1 MKKVKEVSIPQ
12 VAGSEVQEVDKNE
25 VVQLWHRAEQIY
37 NIIFTM
43 TINNPHDYKKAL
55 EYLLSLAV
63 IKLEL
68 DSKRQFF
75 SKPLYDR
82 MRRINSYFDQ
92 YLKPIE
98 EADKI
103 LRQKIVQYRA
113 LKWEEFKQ
121 QEKEIYERIKNEL
134 NSVDLPP
141 VVVTPTLAKNE
152 VLSGGE
158 VSFRVV
164 KKWTIEDET
173 KLPREY
179 LKPDDKRIAEAVKKG
194 EEIPGVKVYT
204 EEEPQVKI
212 I

>member
-1 MKKVKEVSIPQ
+1 MKKVKELPKVSK
-12 VAGSEVQEVDKNE
+12 VSEVQEVE
-25 VVQLWHRAEQIY
+25 EQEIVRLWNRAEQIRDTVL
-37 NIIFTM
+37 TM
-43 TINNPHDYKKAL
+43 TIESVDDYKKAL
-55 EYLLSLAV
+55 EYLLSLSV

-75 SKPLYDR
+75 SKPLYDQ
-82 MRRINSYFDQ
+82 MRRVNAYFDQ

-152 VLSGGE
+152 VVSGGE
-158 VSFRVV
+158 INFRVV

-179 LKPDDKRIAEAVKKG
+179 LKPDDKKIAEAVKKG

>member
-1 MKKVKEVSIPQ
+1 MKKVEEVSK
-12 VAGSEVQEVDKNE
+12 VSKVLEVQEIEEQEIVR
-25 VVQLWHRAEQIY
+25 LWNRAEQIRDT
-37 NIIFTM
+37 ILTM
-43 TINNPHDYKKAL
+43 TIESVNDYKKAL
-55 EYLLSLAV
+55 EYLLSLSV

-75 SKPLYDR
+75 SKPLYDQ
-82 MRRINSYFDQ
+82 MRRVNAYFDQ

-134 NSVDLPP
+134 GSADLPP

-152 VLSGGE
+152 VVSGGE
-158 VSFRVV
+158 ITFRVV
-164 KKWTIEDET
+164 KKWVVEDES

-179 LKPDDKRIAEAVKKG
+179 LKPDEKKIAEAVKKG

>member
-1 MKKVKEVSIPQ
+1 MNKIPKTNNLP
-12 VAGSEVQEVDKNE
+12 VQEVE
-25 VVQLWHRAEQIY
+25 EQEIVRLWNRAEQIRDT
-37 NIIFTM
+37 ILTM
-43 TINNPHDYKKAL
+43 TIESVNDYKKAL
-55 EYLLSLAV
+55 EYLLSLSV

-75 SKPLYDR
+75 SKPLYDQ

-134 NSVDLPP
+134 GSAELPP

-152 VLSGGE
+152 VVSGGE
-158 VSFRVV
+158 ITFRVV
-164 KKWTIEDET
+164 KKWTIEDES

-179 LKPDDKRIAEAVKKG
+179 LKPDDKKIAEAVKKG

>member
-1 MKKVKEVSIPQ
+1 MNKTLKTNNLP
-12 VAGSEVQEVDKNE
+12 VQEVE
-25 VVQLWHRAEQIY
+25 EQEIVRLWNRAEQIRDT
-37 NIIFTM
+37 ILTM
-43 TINNPHDYKKAL
+43 TIESVDDYKKAL
-55 EYLLSLAV
+55 EYLLSLSV

-75 SKPLYDR
+75 SKPLYDQ
-82 MRRINSYFDQ
+82 MRRVNTYFDQ

-134 NSVDLPP
+134 GSADLPP

-152 VLSGGE
+152 VVSGGE
-158 VSFRVV
+158 ITFRVV
-164 KKWTIEDET
+164 KKWVVEDER

-179 LKPDDKRIAEAVKKG
+179 LKPDEKKIAEAVKKG

>member
-12 VAGSEVQEVDKNE
+12 VAGSEVQEVDENE

-37 NIIFTM
+37 NIIFTI
-43 TINNPHDYKKAL
+43 TINNPQDYKKAL
-55 EYLLSLAV
+55 EYLLSLSV

-68 DSKRQFF
+68 DKKRQFF
-75 SKPLYDR
+75 TKPLYDQ
-82 MRRINSYFDQ
+82 MRRINAYFDQ

-121 QEKEIYERIKNEL
+121 QEKEIYEQIKNEL
-134 NSVDLPP
+134 NSANLPP
-141 VVVTPTLAKNE
+141 VVVTPSLAKNE

-164 KKWTIEDET
+164 KKWVIEDES

-179 LKPDDKRIAEAVKKG
+179 LKPDDKKIAEAVKKG
-194 EEIPGVKVYT
+194 ENIPGVKIYT

>member
-12 VAGSEVQEVDKNE
+12 VAGSEVQEVDENE

-37 NIIFTM
+37 NIIFTI
-43 TINNPHDYKKAL
+43 TINNPQDYKKAL
-55 EYLLSLAV
+55 EYLLSLSV
-63 IKLEL
+63 VKLEL

-75 SKPLYDR
+75 SKPLYDQ
-82 MRRINSYFDQ
+82 MRRINAYFDQ

-113 LKWEEFKQ
+113 LKWEELKQ
-121 QEKEIYERIKNEL
+121 QEKEVYERIKNEL
-134 NSVDLPP
+134 GSADLPP

-164 KKWTIEDET
+164 KKWVVEDES

-179 LKPDDKRIAEAVKKG
+179 LKPDEKKIAEAVKKG
-194 EEIPGVKVYT
+194 KEIPGVKVYT

>member
-1 MKKVKEVSIPQ
+1 MNKTPKTNNLP
-12 VAGSEVQEVDKNE
+12 VQGVEEQEIVR
-25 VVQLWHRAEQIY
+25 LWNRAEQIRDT
-37 NIIFTM
+37 ILTM
-43 TINNPHDYKKAL
+43 TIENVDDYKKAL
-55 EYLLSLAV
+55 EYLLSLSV

-75 SKPLYDR
+75 SKPLYDQ
-82 MRRINSYFDQ
+82 MRRVNAYFDQ

-134 NSVDLPP
+134 GSTDLPP

-152 VLSGGE
+152 VVSGGE
-158 VSFRVV
+158 ITFRVV
-164 KKWTIEDET
+164 KKWVVEDES

-179 LKPDDKRIAEAVKKG
+179 LKPDEKKIAEAVKKG

>member
-1 MKKVKEVSIPQ
+1 
-12 VAGSEVQEVDKNE
+12 
-25 VVQLWHRAEQIY
+25 
-37 NIIFTM
+37 M

-55 EYLLSLAV
+55 EYLLSLSV

-75 SKPLYDR
+75 SKPLYDQ
-82 MRRINSYFDQ
+82 MRRISAYFDQ

-134 NSVDLPP
+134 GSADLPP

-152 VLSGGE
+152 VVSGGE
-158 VSFRVV
+158 VTFRIV
-164 KKWTIEDET
+164 KKWVVEDES

-179 LKPDDKRIAEAVKKG
+179 LKPDEKKIAEAVKKG

>member
-1 MKKVKEVSIPQ
+1 MNNTPKANNLP
-12 VAGSEVQEVDKNE
+12 VQGVEEQEIVH
-25 VVQLWHRAEQIY
+25 LWNRAEQIRDT
-37 NIIFTM
+37 ILTM
-43 TINNPHDYKKAL
+43 TIESVDDYKKAL
-55 EYLLSLAV
+55 EYLLSLSV

-75 SKPLYDR
+75 SKPLYDQ
-82 MRRINSYFDQ
+82 MRRINAYFDQ

-103 LRQKIVQYRA
+103 LRQKIIQYRA

-134 NSVDLPP
+134 NSADLLP

-152 VLSGGE
+152 VVSGGE

-164 KKWTIEDET
+164 KKWTIEDER

-179 LKPDDKRIAEAVKKG
+179 LKPDEKKIAEAVKKG

>member
-1 MKKVKEVSIPQ
+1 MNKIPKTDNLP
-12 VAGSEVQEVDKNE
+12 VQGVEEQEIVR
-25 VVQLWHRAEQIY
+25 LWNRAEQIRDT
-37 NIIFTM
+37 ILTM
-43 TINNPHDYKKAL
+43 TIESVDDYKKAL
-55 EYLLSLAV
+55 EYLLSLSV

-75 SKPLYDR
+75 SKPLYDQ
-82 MRRINSYFDQ
+82 MRRVNAYFDQ

-134 NSVDLPP
+134 GSADLPP

-152 VLSGGE
+152 VVSGGE
-158 VSFRVV
+158 INFRVV

-179 LKPDDKRIAEAVKKG
+179 LKPDEKKIAEAVKKG

>member
-1 MKKVKEVSIPQ
+1 MNKTPKTNNLP
-12 VAGSEVQEVDKNE
+12 VQGVEEQEIVR
-25 VVQLWHRAEQIY
+25 LWNRAEQIRDT
-37 NIIFTM
+37 ILTM
-43 TINNPHDYKKAL
+43 TIESVDDYKKAL
-55 EYLLSLAV
+55 EYLLSLSV

-75 SKPLYDR
+75 SKPLYDQ
-82 MRRINSYFDQ
+82 MRRINAYFDQ

-103 LRQKIVQYRA
+103 LRQKIVQYRT

-134 NSVDLPP
+134 GSADLPP

-152 VLSGGE
+152 VVSGGE

-164 KKWTIEDET
+164 KKWVVEDES

-179 LKPDDKRIAEAVKKG
+179 LKPDEKKITEAVKKG
-194 EEIPGVKVYT
+194 EEVPGVKVYT

>member
-1 MKKVKEVSIPQ
+1 MKKVKEVPEVSK
-12 VAGSEVQEVDKNE
+12 VSELQKVEE
-25 VVQLWHRAEQIY
+25 HEIFRLWNRAEQIRDT
-37 NIIFTM
+37 ILTM
-43 TINNPHDYKKAL
+43 TIESVDDYKKAL
-55 EYLLSLAV
+55 EYLLSLSV

-75 SKPLYDR
+75 SKPLYDQ
-82 MRRINSYFDQ
+82 MRRVNAYFDQ

-134 NSVDLPP
+134 GSADLPP

-152 VLSGGE
+152 VVSGGE

-164 KKWTIEDET
+164 KKWMIEDET

-179 LKPDDKRIAEAVKKG
+179 LKPDEKKIAEAVKKG
-194 EEIPGVKVYT
+194 ENIPGVKIYT

>member
-1 MKKVKEVSIPQ
+1 MNKTLKTGNLP
-12 VAGSEVQEVDKNE
+12 VQGVEEQEIVR
-25 VVQLWHRAEQIY
+25 LWNRAEQIRDT
-37 NIIFTM
+37 ILTM
-43 TINNPHDYKKAL
+43 TIESVDDYKKAL
-55 EYLLSLAV
+55 EYLLSLSV

-75 SKPLYDR
+75 SKPLYDQ
-82 MRRINSYFDQ
+82 MRRVNAYFDQ

-134 NSVDLPP
+134 NSADLPP

-152 VLSGGE
+152 VVSGGGIN
-158 VSFRVV
+158 FRVV

-173 KLPREY
+173 KIPREY
-179 LKPDDKRIAEAVKKG
+179 LKPDEKKIAEAVKKG

>member
-1 MKKVKEVSIPQ
+1 MNKTPKTNNLP
-12 VAGSEVQEVDKNE
+12 VQGVEEQEIVR
-25 VVQLWHRAEQIY
+25 LWNRAEQIRDT
-37 NIIFTM
+37 ILTM
-43 TINNPHDYKKAL
+43 TIENVDDYKKAL
-55 EYLLSLAV
+55 EYLLSLSV

-75 SKPLYDR
+75 SKPLYDQ
-82 MRRINSYFDQ
+82 MRRVNAYFDQ

-134 NSVDLPP
+134 GSADLPP

-152 VLSGGE
+152 VVSGGE
-158 VSFRVV
+158 ITFRVV
-164 KKWTIEDET
+164 KKWVVEDES

-179 LKPDDKRIAEAVKKG
+179 LKPDEKKIAEAVKKG

>member
-1 MKKVKEVSIPQ
+1 MNKTLKTNNLP
-12 VAGSEVQEVDKNE
+12 VQGVEEQEIVR
-25 VVQLWHRAEQIY
+25 LWNRAEQIRDT
-37 NIIFTM
+37 ILTM
-43 TINNPHDYKKAL
+43 TIESVDDYKKAL
-55 EYLLSLAV
+55 EYLLSLSV

-75 SKPLYDR
+75 SKPLYDQ
-82 MRRINSYFDQ
+82 MRRVNAYFDQ

-134 NSVDLPP
+134 GSADLPP

-152 VLSGGE
+152 VVSGGE
-158 VSFRVV
+158 ITFRAV
-164 KKWTIEDET
+164 KKWVVEDES

-179 LKPDDKRIAEAVKKG
+179 LKPDDKKIAEAVKKG

>member
-1 MKKVKEVSIPQ
+1 MNKTLKTNNLP
-12 VAGSEVQEVDKNE
+12 VQEVE
-25 VVQLWHRAEQIY
+25 EQEIVRLWNRAEQIRDT
-37 NIIFTM
+37 ILTM
-43 TINNPHDYKKAL
+43 TIESVDDYKKAL
-55 EYLLSLAV
+55 EYLLSLSV

-75 SKPLYDR
+75 SKPLYDQ
-82 MRRINSYFDQ
+82 MRRINAYFDQ

-103 LRQKIVQYRA
+103 LRQKIVQYRS

-134 NSVDLPP
+134 GSADLPP

-152 VLSGGE
+152 VVSGGE
-158 VSFRVV
+158 ITFRVV
-164 KKWTIEDET
+164 KKWVVEDER

-179 LKPDDKRIAEAVKKG
+179 LKPDEKKIAEAVKKG

>member
-1 MKKVKEVSIPQ
+1 MNKTLKTDNLP
-12 VAGSEVQEVDKNE
+12 VQEVE
-25 VVQLWHRAEQIY
+25 EQEIVRLWNRAEQIRDTVL
-37 NIIFTM
+37 TM
-43 TINNPHDYKKAL
+43 TIESVDDYKKAL
-55 EYLLSLAV
+55 EYLLSLSV

-75 SKPLYDR
+75 SKPLYDQ
-82 MRRINSYFDQ
+82 MRRVNAYFDK

-134 NSVDLPP
+134 GSADLLP

-152 VLSGGE
+152 VVSGGE

-179 LKPDDKRIAEAVKKG
+179 LKPDEKKIAEAVRKG
-194 EEIPGVKVYT
+194 EDIPGVKVYT

>member
-1 MKKVKEVSIPQ
+1 MNKTLKTNNLP
-12 VAGSEVQEVDKNE
+12 VQGVEEQEIVR
-25 VVQLWHRAEQIY
+25 LWNRAEQIRDT
-37 NIIFTM
+37 ILTM
-43 TINNPHDYKKAL
+43 AIESVDDYKKAL
-55 EYLLSLAV
+55 EYLLSLSV

-75 SKPLYDR
+75 SKPLYDQ
-82 MRRINSYFDQ
+82 MRRVNAYFDQ

-134 NSVDLPP
+134 NSAELPP

-152 VLSGGE
+152 VVSGGE
-158 VSFRVV
+158 VTFRVV
-164 KKWTIEDET
+164 KKWMIEDET

-179 LKPDDKRIAEAVKKG
+179 LKPDEKKIAEAVKKG

>member
-1 MKKVKEVSIPQ
+1 MNKTLKTDNLS
-12 VAGSEVQEVDKNE
+12 VQGVEEQEIVR
-25 VVQLWHRAEQIY
+25 LWNRAEQIRDT
-37 NIIFTM
+37 ILTM
-43 TINNPHDYKKAL
+43 TIESVDDYKKAL
-55 EYLLSLAV
+55 EYLLSLSV

-75 SKPLYDR
+75 SKPLYNQ
-82 MRRINSYFDQ
+82 MRRINVYFDQ

-134 NSVDLPP
+134 NSADLPP

-152 VLSGGE
+152 VVSGGE
-158 VSFRVV
+158 ITFRAV
-164 KKWTIEDET
+164 KKWVVEDES

-179 LKPDDKRIAEAVKKG
+179 LKPDEKKIAEAVKKG

>member
-1 MKKVKEVSIPQ
+1 MNKTPKTNNLP
-12 VAGSEVQEVDKNE
+12 VQGVEEQEIVR
-25 VVQLWHRAEQIY
+25 LWNRAEQIRDTVL
-37 NIIFTM
+37 TM
-43 TINNPHDYKKAL
+43 VIQNVDDYKKAL
-55 EYLLSLAV
+55 EYLLSLSV

-75 SKPLYDR
+75 SKPLYDQ
-82 MRRINSYFDQ
+82 MRRVNAYFDK

-134 NSVDLPP
+134 NSADLPP

-152 VLSGGE
+152 VVSGGE
-158 VSFRVV
+158 INFRVV

-179 LKPDDKRIAEAVKKG
+179 LKPDEKKIAEAVKKG
-194 EEIPGVKVYT
+194 EEIPGVKIYT

>member
-1 MKKVKEVSIPQ
+1 MNKTLKTNNLP
-12 VAGSEVQEVDKNE
+12 VQGVEEQEIVR
-25 VVQLWHRAEQIY
+25 LWNRAEQIRDTVL
-37 NIIFTM
+37 TM
-43 TINNPHDYKKAL
+43 VIQNVDDYKKAL
-55 EYLLSLAV
+55 ECLLSLSV

-75 SKPLYDR
+75 SKPLYDQ
-82 MRRINSYFDQ
+82 MRRINAYFDQ

-121 QEKEIYERIKNEL
+121 QEKEIYERIKDEL
-134 NSVDLPP
+134 GSTELPP

-152 VLSGGE
+152 VVSGGE
-158 VSFRVV
+158 ITFRVV
-164 KKWTIEDET
+164 KKWVVEDES

-179 LKPDDKRIAEAVKKG
+179 LKPDDKKIAEAVKKG

>member
-1 MKKVKEVSIPQ
+1 MNKTLKTGNLP
-12 VAGSEVQEVDKNE
+12 VQGVEEQEIVR
-25 VVQLWHRAEQIY
+25 LWNRAEQIRDT
-37 NIIFTM
+37 ILTM
-43 TINNPHDYKKAL
+43 TIESVDDYKKAL
-55 EYLLSLAV
+55 EYLLSLSV

-75 SKPLYDR
+75 SKPLYDQ
-82 MRRINSYFDQ
+82 MRRVNAYFDQ

-134 NSVDLPP
+134 NSADLPP

-152 VLSGGE
+152 VVSGGE
-158 VSFRVV
+158 INFRVV

-173 KLPREY
+173 KIPREY
-179 LKPDDKRIAEAVKKG
+179 LKPDEKKIAEAVKKG
-194 EEIPGVKVYT
+194 KEIPGVKVYT

>member
-1 MKKVKEVSIPQ
+1 MKKVKEVPKVSK
-12 VAGSEVQEVDKNE
+12 VSEVQEVE
-25 VVQLWHRAEQIY
+25 EQEIVRLWNRAEQIRDTVL
-37 NIIFTM
+37 TM
-43 TINNPHDYKKAL
+43 TIESVDDYKKAL
-55 EYLLSLAV
+55 EYLLSLSV

-75 SKPLYDR
+75 SKPLYDQ
-82 MRRINSYFDQ
+82 MRRINTYFDQ

-103 LRQKIVQYRA
+103 LRQKIIQYRA

-134 NSVDLPP
+134 GSADLPP

-152 VLSGGE
+152 VVSGGE
-158 VSFRVV
+158 INFRVV
-164 KKWTIEDET
+164 KKWTIEDER

-179 LKPDDKRIAEAVKKG
+179 LKPDDKKIAEAVKKG

>member
-1 MKKVKEVSIPQ
+1 MKKVKEVSK
-12 VAGSEVQEVDKNE
+12 VSKVSEVQEIEEQEIVR
-25 VVQLWHRAEQIY
+25 LWNRAEQIRDTVL
-37 NIIFTM
+37 TM
-43 TINNPHDYKKAL
+43 VIQNVDDYKKAL
-55 EYLLSLAV
+55 ECLLSLSV

-75 SKPLYDR
+75 SKPLYDQ
-82 MRRINSYFDQ
+82 MRRINAYFDQ

-121 QEKEIYERIKNEL
+121 QEKEIYERIKDEL
-134 NSVDLPP
+134 GSTELPP

-152 VLSGGE
+152 VVSGGE
-158 VSFRVV
+158 VTFRIV
-164 KKWTIEDET
+164 KKWVVEDES

-179 LKPDDKRIAEAVKKG
+179 LKPDEKKIAEAVKKG

>member
-1 MKKVKEVSIPQ
+1 MNKTLKTDNLP
-12 VAGSEVQEVDKNE
+12 VQGVEEQEIVR
-25 VVQLWHRAEQIY
+25 LWNQAEQIRDT
-37 NIIFTM
+37 ILTM
-43 TINNPHDYKKAL
+43 TIESVNDYKKAL
-55 EYLLSLAV
+55 EYLLSLSV

-75 SKPLYDR
+75 SKPLYDQ
-82 MRRINSYFDQ
+82 MRRVNAYFDQ

-134 NSVDLPP
+134 GSADLPP

-152 VLSGGE
+152 VVSGGE
-158 VSFRVV
+158 INFRVV

-179 LKPDDKRIAEAVKKG
+179 LKPDEKKIAEAVKKG
-194 EEIPGVKVYT
+194 EGIPGVKVYT

>member
-1 MKKVKEVSIPQ
+1 MNKTLKTDNLS
-12 VAGSEVQEVDKNE
+12 VQGVEEQEIVH
-25 VVQLWHRAEQIY
+25 LWNRAEQIRDT
-37 NIIFTM
+37 ILTM
-43 TINNPHDYKKAL
+43 TIENVDDYKKAL
-55 EYLLSLAV
+55 EYLLSLSV

-75 SKPLYDR
+75 SKPLYDQ
-82 MRRINSYFDQ
+82 MRRVNAYFDQ

-134 NSVDLPP
+134 GSSDLPP

-152 VLSGGE
+152 VVSGGE
-158 VSFRVV
+158 ITFRVV
-164 KKWTIEDET
+164 KKWVVEDES

-179 LKPDDKRIAEAVKKG
+179 LKPNDKKIAEAVKKG

>member
-1 MKKVKEVSIPQ
+1 MKKVEEVSK
-12 VAGSEVQEVDKNE
+12 VSKVLEVQEIEEQEIVR
-25 VVQLWHRAEQIY
+25 LWNRAEQIRDT
-37 NIIFTM
+37 IFTM
-43 TINNPHDYKKAL
+43 TIESVDDYKKAL
-55 EYLLSLAV
+55 EYLLSLAM

-75 SKPLYDR
+75 TKPLYDQ
-82 MRRINSYFDQ
+82 MRRINTYFDQ

-121 QEKEIYERIKNEL
+121 QEKEIYERIKNDL
-134 NSVDLPP
+134 GSANLPP

-152 VLSGGE
+152 VVSGGE
-158 VSFRVV
+158 INFRVV
-164 KKWTIEDET
+164 KKWTIEDES

-179 LKPDDKRIAEAVKKG
+179 LKPDEKKIAEAVKKG
-194 EEIPGVKVYT
+194 EGIPGVKVYT

>member
-1 MKKVKEVSIPQ
+1 MNNTPKANNLP
-12 VAGSEVQEVDKNE
+12 VQGVEEQEIVH
-25 VVQLWHRAEQIY
+25 LWNRAEQIRDT
-37 NIIFTM
+37 ILTM
-43 TINNPHDYKKAL
+43 TIESVDDYKKAL
-55 EYLLSLAV
+55 EYLLSLSV

-75 SKPLYDR
+75 SKPLYDQ
-82 MRRINSYFDQ
+82 MRRINAYFDQ

-103 LRQKIVQYRA
+103 LRQKIIQYRA

-134 NSVDLPP
+134 NSADLLP

-164 KKWTIEDET
+164 KKWVVEDES

-179 LKPDDKRIAEAVKKG
+179 LKPDEKKIAEAVKKG
-194 EEIPGVKVYT
+194 KEIPGVKVYT
-204 EEEPQVKI
+204 AEEPQVKI

>member
-1 MKKVKEVSIPQ
+1 MNKILKTDNLP
-12 VAGSEVQEVDKNE
+12 VQGVEEQEIVR
-25 VVQLWHRAEQIY
+25 LWNRAEQIRDT
-37 NIIFTM
+37 ILTM
-43 TINNPHDYKKAL
+43 TIESVDDYKKAL
-55 EYLLSLAV
+55 EYLLSLSV

-75 SKPLYDR
+75 SKPLYDQ
-82 MRRINSYFDQ
+82 MRRVNAYFDQ

-134 NSVDLPP
+134 GSADLPP

-152 VLSGGE
+152 VVSGGE
-158 VSFRVV
+158 INFRVV

-179 LKPDDKRIAEAVKKG
+179 LKPDEKKIAEAVKKG

>member
-1 MKKVKEVSIPQ
+1 MNKTLKTNNLP
-12 VAGSEVQEVDKNE
+12 VQGVEEQEIVR
-25 VVQLWHRAEQIY
+25 LWNRAEQIRDT
-37 NIIFTM
+37 ILTM
-43 TINNPHDYKKAL
+43 TIESVNDYKKAL
-55 EYLLSLAV
+55 EYLLSLSV

-68 DSKRQFF
+68 DKKRQFF
-75 SKPLYDR
+75 TKPLYDQ
-82 MRRINSYFDQ
+82 MRRINAYFDQ

-121 QEKEIYERIKNEL
+121 QEEEIYERIKNEL
-134 NSVDLPP
+134 GSTDLPP

-152 VLSGGE
+152 VVSGGE
-158 VSFRVV
+158 VTFRVV
-164 KKWTIEDET
+164 KKWAIEDET

-179 LKPDDKRIAEAVKKG
+179 LKPDEKKIAEAVKKG

>member
-1 MKKVKEVSIPQ
+1 MNKELRTNNLP
-12 VAGSEVQEVDKNE
+12 VQGAEEQEIVR
-25 VVQLWHRAEQIY
+25 LWNRAEQIRDT
-37 NIIFTM
+37 ILTM
-43 TINNPHDYKKAL
+43 TIESVDDYKKAL
-55 EYLLSLAV
+55 EYLLSLSV

-75 SKPLYDR
+75 SKPLYDQ
-82 MRRINSYFDQ
+82 MRRINAYFDQ

-134 NSVDLPP
+134 NSADLPP

-152 VLSGGE
+152 VVSGGE
-158 VSFRVV
+158 ITFRAV
-164 KKWTIEDET
+164 KKWVVEDES

-179 LKPDDKRIAEAVKKG
+179 LKPDEKKIAEAVKKG

>member
-1 MKKVKEVSIPQ
+1 MNKIPKTNNLP
-12 VAGSEVQEVDKNE
+12 VQEVE
-25 VVQLWHRAEQIY
+25 EQEIVRLWNRAEQIRDT
-37 NIIFTM
+37 ILTM
-43 TINNPHDYKKAL
+43 TIESVNDYKKAL
-55 EYLLSLAV
+55 EYLLSLSV

-75 SKPLYDR
+75 SKPLYDQ
-82 MRRINSYFDQ
+82 MRRVNAYFEQ

-134 NSVDLPP
+134 GSADLPP
-141 VVVTPTLAKNE
+141 RVVVTPSLAKNE
-152 VLSGGE
+152 VVSGGE
-158 VSFRVV
+158 INFRVV

-179 LKPDDKRIAEAVKKG
+179 LKPDEKKIAEAVKKG

>member
-1 MKKVKEVSIPQ
+1 MNKIPKTNNLP
-12 VAGSEVQEVDKNE
+12 VQGVEEQEIVR
-25 VVQLWHRAEQIY
+25 LWNRAEQIRDT
-37 NIIFTM
+37 ILTM
-43 TINNPHDYKKAL
+43 TIESVDDYKKAF
-55 EYLLSLAV
+55 EYLLGLSV

-75 SKPLYDR
+75 SKPLYDQ
-82 MRRINSYFDQ
+82 MRRINTYFDQ

-113 LKWEEFKQ
+113 LKCEELRQ

-134 NSVDLPP
+134 GSADLPP

-152 VLSGGE
+152 VVSGGE
-158 VSFRVV
+158 ITFRVV
-164 KKWTIEDET
+164 KKWVVEDES

-179 LKPDDKRIAEAVKKG
+179 LKPDDKKIAEAVKKG
-194 EEIPGVKVYT
+194 DEIPGVKVYT

>member
-1 MKKVKEVSIPQ
+1 MNKGLKTNNLPVQGAEEQEIVRLWNR
-12 VAGSEVQEVDKNE
+12 AGQIRDTVLKMVIQNVD
-25 VVQLWHRAEQIY
+25 
-37 NIIFTM
+37 
-43 TINNPHDYKKAL
+43 DYKKAL
-55 EYLLSLAV
+55 EYLLSLSV

-75 SKPLYDR
+75 TKPLYDQ
-82 MRRINSYFDQ
+82 MRRINTYFDQ

-134 NSVDLPP
+134 NSADLPP

-164 KKWTIEDET
+164 KKWTIEDES

-179 LKPDDKRIAEAVKKG
+179 LKPDDKKIAEAVKKG

>member
-1 MKKVKEVSIPQ
+1 MKKVKEVSK
-12 VAGSEVQEVDKNE
+12 VSKVSEVQEIEEQEIVR
-25 VVQLWHRAEQIY
+25 LWNRAEQIRDTVL
-37 NIIFTM
+37 TM
-43 TINNPHDYKKAL
+43 VIQNVDDYKKAL
-55 EYLLSLAV
+55 ECLLSLSV

-75 SKPLYDR
+75 SKPLYDQ
-82 MRRINSYFDQ
+82 MRRINAYFDQ

-134 NSVDLPP
+134 GSTELPP

-152 VLSGGE
+152 VVSGGE
-158 VSFRVV
+158 VTFRIV
-164 KKWTIEDET
+164 KKWVVEDES

-179 LKPDDKRIAEAVKKG
+179 LKPDEKKIAEAVKKG